1 MKTEICEAFC
11 KGLSVSEMKN
21 GFAISTLYDDL
32 KGDPLGF
39 YALGPDDDGFY
50 RIVDDGMTV
59 PFLEAAGA
67 SLDTETR
74 LFLFNDIL
82 SSCGAHYS
90 DSERQ
95 IYLAGVNRDGLAN
108 ASIKFVAL
116 LLRVQ
121 DLLLITRER
130 VESTFRDD
138 VLEKLRE
145 RFEKETAFRE
155 QEPVSEQMADVIP
168 DVVIQANQK
177 EPVAVFIATSS
188 QKISEAVYLHMAA
201 MYQHQ
206 MPLRVVAI
214 LQNET
219 PAIPFKLRQR
229 ADNYLDAV
237 PRYEGEARATIDRVA
252 REVFGRDALMGAKH

>member
-1 MKTEICEAFC
+1 MKAEICKAFC
-11 KGLSVSEMKN
+11 KGISVHEMKN
-21 GFAISTLYDDL
+21 GFAISTPYDDV

-39 YALGPDDDGFY
+39 YALGPDDDGYY

-59 PFLEAAGA
+59 PFLDAAGA
-67 SLDTETR
+67 SLDTDTR

-82 SSCGAHYS
+82 NRYSAHYS

-95 IYLAGVNRDGLAN
+95 IYVAGVMREGIPE
-108 ASIKFVAL
+108 ASLKFLAL

-121 DLLLITRER
+121 DLMLITRER
-130 VESTFRDD
+130 VENTFRED
-138 VLEKLRE
+138 VIERLRE
-145 RFEKETAFRE
+145 RFERETTFRE
-155 QEPVSEQMADVIP
+155 QEPVSEELADVVP
-168 DVVIQANQK
+168 DVVIQAKQK

-201 MYQHQ
+201 TYQHK

-219 PAIPFKLRQR
+219 PTIPFKLRQR

-237 PRYEGEARATIDRVA
+237 PRYEGEAKATIDRVA
-252 REVFGRDALMGAKH
+252 REVFGRDAFIGAQH